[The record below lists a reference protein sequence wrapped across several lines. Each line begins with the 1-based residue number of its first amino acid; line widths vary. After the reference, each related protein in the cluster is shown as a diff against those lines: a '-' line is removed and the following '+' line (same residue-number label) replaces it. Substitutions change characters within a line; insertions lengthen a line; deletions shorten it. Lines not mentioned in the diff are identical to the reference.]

1 MVKKETVK
9 AGVRVRL
16 LSLYNSQSLILSY
29 SIHLNAVCVRHYGIV
44 FTVGP
49 YIGMVAE
56 MVSEV
61 R

>member
-9 AGVRVRL
+9 GRVRVRL
-16 LSLYNSQSLILSY
+16 PLLYNSQSLIFSY
-29 SIHLNAVCVRHYGIV
+29 SIHLNAVCVQHYRIL

-49 YIGMVAE
+49 YVGVMAE
-56 MVSEV
+56 MATVV